1 MNTKKWILIALT
13 LLLTVSLAACNATKP
28 ERQKKTTEKGQMK
41 VGEMMQ
47 EDKQHVWFLGRYNNS
62 YKVDGDS
69 DVYRILISKNGKLK
83 VYYCHDITNG
93 DMKDYAKMSDK
104 EIIKKAKKEDK
115 STFDYTKKD
124 LIKLTKGEIK
134 ETKKLIKEGSD
145 YRPPATTRSKG
156 VVYGYADYARGH
168 QNSPEESLKKLKEY
182 QKQLEDTKYEA
193 PKSKKIDL
201 HYDDEN
207 DLFMSVGRDY
217 PFPKNYVAHGDL
229 TDTKGMKH
237 ILFEQAL
244 QPKKY
249 NGQRFAGVAEDGDK
263 EQAEAEFLFLTT
275 KVDDKVK
282 NVLID
287 EKDDPAIKHNK
298 PKKGEE

>member
-1 MNTKKWILIALT
+1 MKLKKLILITLT
-13 LLLTVSLAACNATKP
+13 LILTLSLAACNAMKP

-47 EDKQHVWFLGRYNNS
+47 EDKQHVWLLGKYWN
-62 YKVDGDS
+62 YEKIDDK
-69 DVYRILISKNGKLK
+69 DDIYRILVSKNGKLK
-83 VYYCHDITNG
+83 VYECHDITDG
-93 DMKDYAKMSDK
+93 TMADYAKMSDK

-115 STFDYTKKD
+115 NTFDYIKKD
-124 LIKLTKGEIK
+124 LISLTKGEIK
-134 ETKKLIKEGSD
+134 ETEKLIKKGSD

-156 VVYGYADYARGH
+156 VVYGYSDYARGH
-168 QNSPEESLKKLKEY
+168 QDSPEESLKKLKKY
-182 QKQLEDTKYEA
+182 QKQLEDTEYEA

-207 DLFMSVGRDY
+207 DLFMTIGRYY

-229 TDTKGMKH
+229 TDTKGMEH
-237 ILFEQAL
+237 ILFEKAL
-244 QPKKY
+244 QPKEY

-263 EQAEAEFLFLTT
+263 EQASAQFLFLTT